1 MRGIKIASKK
11 NKTKRSKRTI
21 KKKIKTLRKYNK
33 KNLTGGET
41 PAEIAAR
48 EAREAREARLMRR
61 REIEQYEVPSEISS
75 EKMKKRSRD
84 TEEEEIR
91 REDILQALPPISRR
105 EKPIIPIIDVD
116 PSTMKGTKGYRGHT
130 QVPTEK
136 INIFVLYKIKLGPQV
151 VNFAVGTYNHAI
163 LVDVQDENIMI
174 SDWNGDELIT
184 STNKDNRNYRELI
197 AALESKYT
205 GKRVRFYH
213 VDPYLKKTADEVH
226 KSKGNAGGCSE
237 YLFSWLDVYYRTG
250 NYEDPFLINDLSM

>member
-21 KKKIKTLRKYNK
+21 KKRSKTLIKYNK

-48 EAREAREARLMRR
+48 EARLMRR
-61 REIEQYEVPSEISS
+61 REIKQYEVPSEISS

-84 TEEEEIR
+84 TEEEIR
-91 REDILQALPPISRR
+91 RANILQALPPISRR
-105 EKPIIPIIDVD
+105 KKPIIPIIDVD

-136 INIFVLYKIKLGPQV
+136 INIFVLEKIKLGPQV
-151 VNFAVGTYNHAI
+151 VNFAVGIYNHAI

-184 STNKDNRNYRELI
+184 LRDQEDNCNYRELI
-197 AALESKYT
+197 AALESKYS
-205 GKRVRFYH
+205 GRRVIFYD
-213 VDPYLKKTADEVH
+213 VDPYLKKAADEVH

-237 YLFSWLDVYYRTG
+237 YLFSWLDIYYREG
-250 NYEDPFLINDLSM
+250 YYKDPFLINNLSM